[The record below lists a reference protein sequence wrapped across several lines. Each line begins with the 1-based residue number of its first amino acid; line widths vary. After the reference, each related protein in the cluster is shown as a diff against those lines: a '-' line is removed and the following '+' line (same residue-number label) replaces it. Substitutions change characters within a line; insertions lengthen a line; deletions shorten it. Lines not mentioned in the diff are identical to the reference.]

1 MLLHF
6 RIINLKP
13 FSLSWTALFADGATA
28 SLVAMLHTHFE
39 SSEEVSLAT
48 RTISLLVKSGHCRK
62 QLSQFRTSAC
72 CCAIVQSICVHCRC
86 EEHCSQVPEA
96 SILILKYLLQCMCD
110 LMDLDTAPPDKL
122 LRHRALLV
130 KEGAHEAVVLLLKA
144 LKISGD
150 ALDPHFS
157 STCSVRTLLSN
168 TAPPTLPYPD
178 LSKLESDSLHYS

>member
-1 MLLHF
+1 M
-6 RIINLKP
+6 I
-13 FSLSWTALFADGATA
+13 
-28 SLVAMLHTHFE
+28 HTHFE

-72 CCAIVQSICVHCRC
+72 CCALVQSICVHCRR
-86 EEHCSQVPEA
+86 EEHDDQVPEA
-96 SILILKYLLQCMCD
+96 SILILRYLLQCMCD
-110 LMDLDTAPPDKL
+110 LMDLDTASPDKL

-157 STCSVRTLLSN
+157 STCSVCSTVTKTIPTTLTSPN
-168 TAPPTLPYPD
+168 
-178 LSKLESDSLHYS
+178 